1 MRLLDHKMQGPRCGE
16 NSATW
21 HRTEPI
27 PPVLRAPL
35 RRSYLQDARKPER
48 RSDLSRV
55 TQEGS
60 PERVLAAVLPRCPE
74 WLCCCCLVAQLCLT
88 LCDPR
93 DCSPPGSSVHGIV
106 QARILEWV
114 TISFSRDLPTK
125 RSNPRLQHWQAD
137 SFHCATWEAW
147 ALLSYLFSVAENWD
161 TDWRLIAN
169 VCLCITQV
177 TVKWSVSRLC
187 VVKKSAV
194 GVVCFCSHVIL
205 SFHLS

>member
-1 MRLLDHKMQGPRCGE
+1 MKWGSRTTRCRVHGVGRTQTRDIGQSQFSRSSEHLWDVATAASLLPGGKE
-16 NSATW
+16 
-21 HRTEPI
+21 
-27 PPVLRAPL
+27 
-35 RRSYLQDARKPER
+35 PER

-114 TISFSRDLPTK
+114 TISFSRWSSHKEIKP
-125 RSNPRLQHWQAD
+125 SSP
-137 SFHCATWEAW
+137 
-147 ALLSYLFSVAENWD
+147 ALAGGFFTTVPPGKPELYSV
-161 TDWRLIAN
+161 IY
-169 VCLCITQV
+169 
-177 TVKWSVSRLC
+177 SV
-187 VVKKSAV
+187 
-194 GVVCFCSHVIL
+194 
-205 SFHLS
+205 

>member
-1 MRLLDHKMQGPRCGE
+1 MRLPDHKMQGPRCGE
-16 NSATW
+16 NSDTW

-88 LCDPR
+88 LCHPR

-114 TISFSRDLPTK
+114 TIFFSRGSSQCRDQTLI
-125 RSNPRLQHWQAD
+125 SNIGR
-137 SFHCATWEAW
+137 
-147 ALLSYLFSVAENWD
+147 
-161 TDWRLIAN
+161 R
-169 VCLCITQV
+169 
-177 TVKWSVSRLC
+177 
-187 VVKKSAV
+187 
-194 GVVCFCSHVIL
+194 IL
-205 SFHLS
+205 STVPPGKPELYSVIYSV